1 MLVGACPGLLPV
13 TLRAPHRRLQQA
25 HSYVVPE
32 YLEQTLRP
40 RERLRGVDQLS
51 GSQKMGLEAQA
62 IGSTFQGLVGASP
75 NCPGALAFLGV
86 LQPADPP
93 IAPPSVWFH
102 LAPCKRPPVCG
113 LWRAVHPTLRVLGRG
128 QVGRTRCIYL
138 R

>member
-1 MLVGACPGLLPV
+1 M

-102 LAPCKRPPVCG
+102 LAPCKRPPVGGFDKRIAPLSACRG
-113 LWRAVHPTLRVLGRG
+113 GARWGGHVAYICVYLHVL
-128 QVGRTRCIYL
+128 
-138 R
+138 